1 MFIGYYADQHNN
13 PFHMSPY
20 FGYAERLLASSGLKY
35 TYVRMAMYMD
45 PLKPYLPE
53 LADMQKL
60 IYPAGEGRINYI
72 SRDDIAR
79 GIVAL
84 LQQPDKFGHRYL
96 LSGYSYSMT
105 ELAAILSEAAGS
117 KIEYSPVSLEKFSE
131 MYDEPKG
138 FGALLASMYE
148 AGARGLLDQ
157 HSNDFEQLV
166 HDKPQTFPE
175 FLKK

>member
-1 MFIGYYADQHNN
+1 
-13 PFHMSPY
+13 
-20 FGYAERLLASSGLKY
+20 
-35 TYVRMAMYMD
+35 
-45 PLKPYLPE
+45 
-53 LADMQKL
+53 
-60 IYPAGEGRINYI
+60 
-72 SRDDIAR
+72 
-79 GIVAL
+79 
-84 LQQPDKFGHRYL
+84 
-96 LSGYSYSMT
+96 MT
-105 ELAAILSEAAGS
+105 ELAQSCLKRGS

-175 FLKK
+175 FLKMNNKNRTCDDSHRTSYSYIIKFNDIICYRNRKYRKLNALNLISLKRVERLLYHVRLQSVCSERLIHRK

>member
-1 MFIGYYADQHNN
+1 
-13 PFHMSPY
+13 
-20 FGYAERLLASSGLKY
+20 
-35 TYVRMAMYMD
+35 
-45 PLKPYLPE
+45 
-53 LADMQKL
+53 
-60 IYPAGEGRINYI
+60 
-72 SRDDIAR
+72 
-79 GIVAL
+79 
-84 LQQPDKFGHRYL
+84 
-96 LSGYSYSMT
+96 MT
-105 ELAAILSEAAGS
+105 ELAQSCLKRGS

-175 FLKK
+175 FLKMNNKNRTCDDSHRTSYSYIIKFNDIICYRNRKYRKA